1 MVDAAIDGKLK
12 AMIVVGDNP
21 LMFAPDTR
29 ARASARSSR
38 STC

>member
-1 MVDAAIDGKLK
+1 MIDAAIAGTLK

-21 LMFAPDTR
+21 LMFAPDR
-29 ARASARSSR
+29 ARIAARRSTR